1 MLFTTPQE
9 TLFFSLFKLSFFFF
23 LRVSNVL
30 GMKTTRMTKGR
41 HAVMVPSSKM
51 GWEEVV
57 VLVSSGQS
65 ANVKFLHAANQ
76 GGGIFKESVF

>member
-1 MLFTTPQE
+1 
-9 TLFFSLFKLSFFFF
+9 
-23 LRVSNVL
+23 
-30 GMKTTRMTKGR
+30 MTKGR
-41 HAVMVPSSKM
+41 HAVMVSSSKM